1 MFLILLAGLQA
12 IPTDPYEAA
21 KVDGATWFQEFRH
34 ITFPLLT
41 PAVLIAVLLRL
52 MDTLRIFDQVF
63 VMTGGGPANATETL
77 SLFVYQTGFRF
88 FDVGYATA
96 MSFVLL
102 ILTTVISN
110 IFIRPAAGRGGVH
123 PMTWKVVRIIML
135 LLLAVIVIFPVV
147 WVISTSVKSDVD
159 IFAIPPILVPQHPTD
174 GRYVQLWTYGLLAYL
189 ANSVIVAISTAV
201 VTIVIGT
208 LAAFSLAR
216 FRLPGKWTARVSF
229 WILSTR
235 MFPPI
240 VTVIPLFQLMRF
252 LGLVNTRLGLVLAYT
267 AFNIPFVVW
276 MMRGFF
282 VEIPKDL
289 EEVAMV
295 DGCSRMRAFRSISL
309 PLVVPGLAATA
320 IFTIILSWQEFLFAL
335 ILTQTSASSTL
346 PILVS
351 SQVTQYQI
359 LWGQMSAA
367 GTITMVPVLIFAFSV
382 QRYLVRGMSFGAI
395 KG

>member
-1 MFLILLAGLQA
+1 M
-12 IPTDPYEAA
+12 TA
-21 KVDGATWFQEFRH
+21 K
-34 ITFPLLT
+34 I
-41 PAVLIAVLLRL
+41 
-52 MDTLRIFDQVF
+52 
-63 VMTGGGPANATETL
+63 
-77 SLFVYQTGFRF
+77 
-88 FDVGYATA
+88 
-96 MSFVLL
+96 
-102 ILTTVISN
+102 
-110 IFIRPAAGRGGVH
+110 IRY
-123 PMTWKVVRIIML
+123 VVL

-147 WVISTSVKSDVD
+147 WVISTSFKTDVD
-159 IFAIPPILVPQHPTD
+159 IFAIPPMLVSPHPT
-174 GRYVQLWTYGLLAYL
+174 GSRYAELWTYGLLAYL
-189 ANSVIVAISTAV
+189 ANSVVVVISTAV
-201 VTIVIGT
+201 ITIVIGT
-208 LAAFSLAR
+208 LAAYSLAR
-216 FRLPGKWTARVSF
+216 FRLPGKWTGRLSF

-240 VTVIPLFQLMRF
+240 VTVIPLFQLMRT

-282 VEIPKDL
+282 VELPKDL

-295 DGCSRMRAFRSISL
+295 DGCSRMRAFFNISL
-309 PLVVPGLAATA
+309 PLVVPGIAATA

-351 SQVTQYQI
+351 SQLTQYKI
-359 LWGQMSAA
+359 LWGQMGAA

>member
-1 MFLILLAGLQA
+1 MIWKVARIILLVLV
-12 IPTDPYEAA
+12 AA
-21 KVDGATWFQEFRH
+21 V
-34 ITFPLLT
+34 
-41 PAVLIAVLLRL
+41 
-52 MDTLRIFDQVF
+52 
-63 VMTGGGPANATETL
+63 
-77 SLFVYQTGFRF
+77 
-88 FDVGYATA
+88 
-96 MSFVLL
+96 
-102 ILTTVISN
+102 
-110 IFIRPAAGRGGVH
+110 
-123 PMTWKVVRIIML
+123 
-135 LLLAVIVIFPVV
+135 VIFPVV
-147 WVISTSVKSDVD
+147 WVISTSFKTDLD
-159 IFAIPPILVPQHPTD
+159 IFAVPPMLVPHDPTV
-174 GRYVQLWTYGLLAYL
+174 GRYTQLWTYGLLSYL
-189 ANSVIVAISTAV
+189 ANSVIVSISTAV
-201 VTIVIGT
+201 VAIAVGT
-208 LAAFSLAR
+208 LAAYSLAR
-216 FRLPGKWTARVSF
+216 FRLPGKWNARVSF

-252 LGLVNTRLGLVLAYT
+252 LGLVNTRLGLVIAYT

-309 PLVVPGLAATA
+309 PLVVPGIAATA
-320 IFTIILSWQEFLFAL
+320 IFTLILSWQEFLFAL
-335 ILTQTSASSTL
+335 ILTQTSVSSTL

>member
-1 MFLILLAGLQA
+1 
-12 IPTDPYEAA
+12 
-21 KVDGATWFQEFRH
+21 
-34 ITFPLLT
+34 
-41 PAVLIAVLLRL
+41 
-52 MDTLRIFDQVF
+52 
-63 VMTGGGPANATETL
+63 
-77 SLFVYQTGFRF
+77 
-88 FDVGYATA
+88 
-96 MSFVLL
+96 
-102 ILTTVISN
+102 
-110 IFIRPAAGRGGVH
+110 
-123 PMTWKVVRIIML
+123 MTWKAVRIIL
-135 LLLAVIVIFPVV
+135 LVLVGVVVIFPVA
-147 WVISTSVKSDVD
+147 WVVSTSFKTDVD
-159 IFAIPPILVPQHPTD
+159 IFAIPPIFIPHHPT
-174 GRYVQLWTYGLLAYL
+174 GNRYTELWTYGLLSYL
-189 ANSVIVAISTAV
+189 LNSVIVSIFTAV
-201 VTIVIGT
+201 VAIGIGT
-208 LAAFSLAR
+208 LAAYSLAR

-252 LGLVNTRLGLVLAYT
+252 LGLVNTRLGLVIAYT

-282 VEIPKDL
+282 VEVPKDL

-295 DGCSRMRAFRSISL
+295 DGCSRMRAFRTISL

-320 IFTIILSWQEFLFAL
+320 IFTLILSWQEFLFAL

-367 GTITMVPVLIFAFSV
+367 GTITMLPVLVFAFSV

>member
-1 MFLILLAGLQA
+1 M
-12 IPTDPYEAA
+12 
-21 KVDGATWFQEFRH
+21 
-34 ITFPLLT
+34 
-41 PAVLIAVLLRL
+41 
-52 MDTLRIFDQVF
+52 
-63 VMTGGGPANATETL
+63 
-77 SLFVYQTGFRF
+77 
-88 FDVGYATA
+88 
-96 MSFVLL
+96 
-102 ILTTVISN
+102 
-110 IFIRPAAGRGGVH
+110 
-123 PMTWKVVRIIML
+123 
-135 LLLAVIVIFPVV
+135 
-147 WVISTSVKSDVD
+147 
-159 IFAIPPILVPQHPTD
+159 
-174 GRYVQLWTYGLLAYL
+174 
-189 ANSVIVAISTAV
+189 
-201 VTIVIGT
+201 
-208 LAAFSLAR
+208 
-216 FRLPGKWTARVSF
+216 
-229 WILSTR
+229 
-235 MFPPI
+235 
-240 VTVIPLFQLMRF
+240 
-252 LGLVNTRLGLVLAYT
+252 LAYT

>member
-1 MFLILLAGLQA
+1 
-12 IPTDPYEAA
+12 
-21 KVDGATWFQEFRH
+21 
-34 ITFPLLT
+34 
-41 PAVLIAVLLRL
+41 
-52 MDTLRIFDQVF
+52 
-63 VMTGGGPANATETL
+63 
-77 SLFVYQTGFRF
+77 
-88 FDVGYATA
+88 
-96 MSFVLL
+96 
-102 ILTTVISN
+102 
-110 IFIRPAAGRGGVH
+110 
-123 PMTWKVVRIIML
+123 MTWKALRIVL
-135 LLLAVIVIFPVV
+135 LLIAAAVVISPVV
-147 WVISTSVKSDVD
+147 WVISTSVKTDVQ
-159 IFAIPPILVPQHPTD
+159 IFAIPPILVPQHPT
-174 GRYVQLWTYGLLAYL
+174 GNRYTELWTYGLLAYL
-189 ANSVIVAISTAV
+189 ANSVIVSICTAA

-216 FRLPGKWTARVSF
+216 FRLPGKWTPRVSF

-252 LGLVNTRLGLVLAYT
+252 LGLVNTRLGLVIAYT

-295 DGCSRMRAFRSISL
+295 EGCSRMRAFWNISL
-309 PLVVPGLAATA
+309 PLVVPGLAATS

>member
-1 MFLILLAGLQA
+1 
-12 IPTDPYEAA
+12 
-21 KVDGATWFQEFRH
+21 
-34 ITFPLLT
+34 
-41 PAVLIAVLLRL
+41 
-52 MDTLRIFDQVF
+52 
-63 VMTGGGPANATETL
+63 
-77 SLFVYQTGFRF
+77 
-88 FDVGYATA
+88 
-96 MSFVLL
+96 
-102 ILTTVISN
+102 
-110 IFIRPAAGRGGVH
+110 
-123 PMTWKVVRIIML
+123 MTWKVFRIIL
-135 LLLAVIVIFPVV
+135 LLVAAVIVILPVV
-147 WVISTSVKSDVD
+147 WVISTSIKTDVD
-159 IFAIPPILVPQHPTD
+159 IFAIPPMLVPPHPT
-174 GRYVQLWTYGLLAYL
+174 GSRYVELWTYGLLAYL
-189 ANSVIVAISTAV
+189 TNSVIVAISTAV
-201 VTIVIGT
+201 VTIILGT
-208 LAAFSLAR
+208 LAAYSLAR
-216 FRLPGKWTARVSF
+216 FQLPGKWTTRVSF

-240 VTVIPLFQLMRF
+240 VTVIPLFQLMRV
-252 LGLVNTRLGLVLAYT
+252 LGLVNTRRLVIAYA

-309 PLVVPGLAATA
+309 PLVVPGIAATA

-351 SQVTQYQI
+351 SQVTQYKI
-359 LWGQMSAA
+359 LWGQMGAA
-367 GTITMVPVLIFAFSV
+367 GTITMIPVLIFAFSV

>member
-1 MFLILLAGLQA
+1 M
-12 IPTDPYEAA
+12 
-21 KVDGATWFQEFRH
+21 
-34 ITFPLLT
+34 
-41 PAVLIAVLLRL
+41 
-52 MDTLRIFDQVF
+52 
-63 VMTGGGPANATETL
+63 
-77 SLFVYQTGFRF
+77 
-88 FDVGYATA
+88 
-96 MSFVLL
+96 
-102 ILTTVISN
+102 
-110 IFIRPAAGRGGVH
+110 
-123 PMTWKVVRIIML
+123 
-135 LLLAVIVIFPVV
+135 V

>member
-1 MFLILLAGLQA
+1 
-12 IPTDPYEAA
+12 
-21 KVDGATWFQEFRH
+21 
-34 ITFPLLT
+34 
-41 PAVLIAVLLRL
+41 
-52 MDTLRIFDQVF
+52 
-63 VMTGGGPANATETL
+63 
-77 SLFVYQTGFRF
+77 
-88 FDVGYATA
+88 
-96 MSFVLL
+96 
-102 ILTTVISN
+102 
-110 IFIRPAAGRGGVH
+110 
-123 PMTWKVVRIIML
+123 MTWKVFRIIL
-135 LLLAVIVIFPVV
+135 LLVAAVIVIFPVV
-147 WVISTSVKSDVD
+147 WVISTSIKTDVD
-159 IFAIPPILVPQHPTD
+159 IFAIPPMLVPPHPT
-174 GRYVQLWTYGLLAYL
+174 GSRYAELWIYGLLAYL
-189 ANSVIVAISTAV
+189 TNSVIVAISTAV

-208 LAAFSLAR
+208 LAAYSLAR
-216 FRLPGKWTARVSF
+216 FRLPGKWTTRVSF

-240 VTVIPLFQLMRF
+240 VTVIPLFQLMRV
-252 LGLVNTRLGLVLAYT
+252 LGLVNTRFGLVIAYA

-320 IFTIILSWQEFLFAL
+320 IFTIILCWQEFLFAL

-351 SQVTQYQI
+351 SQVTQYKI
-359 LWGQMSAA
+359 LWGQMGAA
-367 GTITMVPVLIFAFSV
+367 GTITMIPVLIFAFSV

>member
-1 MFLILLAGLQA
+1 M
-12 IPTDPYEAA
+12 
-21 KVDGATWFQEFRH
+21 TWRV
-34 ITFPLLT
+34 
-41 PAVLIAVLLRL
+41 AR
-52 MDTLRIFDQVF
+52 
-63 VMTGGGPANATETL
+63 
-77 SLFVYQTGFRF
+77 
-88 FDVGYATA
+88 
-96 MSFVLL
+96 FVLL
-102 ILTTVISN
+102 LI
-110 IFIRPAAGRGGVH
+110 
-123 PMTWKVVRIIML
+123 
-135 LLLAVIVIFPVV
+135 LAVIVIFPVV
-147 WVISTSVKSDVD
+147 WVVSTSVKKDVD
-159 IFAIPPILVPQHPTD
+159 IFEVPPILVPAHPTG
-174 GRYVQLWTYGLLAYL
+174 GRYTELWTYGLLAYL
-189 ANSVIVAISTAV
+189 ANSVIVSVSTAAAALV
-201 VTIVIGT
+201 LGT
-208 LAAFSLAR
+208 LAAYSLAR
-216 FRLPGKWTARVSF
+216 FRLPGKWNGRISF

-252 LGLVNTRLGLVLAYT
+252 LGLVNTRLGLVIAYT

-309 PLVVPGLAATA
+309 PLVVPGIAATA

-359 LWGQMSAA
+359 LWGQMGAA

>member
-1 MFLILLAGLQA
+1 
-12 IPTDPYEAA
+12 
-21 KVDGATWFQEFRH
+21 
-34 ITFPLLT
+34 
-41 PAVLIAVLLRL
+41 
-52 MDTLRIFDQVF
+52 
-63 VMTGGGPANATETL
+63 
-77 SLFVYQTGFRF
+77 
-88 FDVGYATA
+88 
-96 MSFVLL
+96 
-102 ILTTVISN
+102 
-110 IFIRPAAGRGGVH
+110 
-123 PMTWKVVRIIML
+123 MTWKVVRIVL
-135 LLLAVIVIFPVV
+135 LLLAAVIVIFPVV
-147 WVISTSVKSDVD
+147 WVISTSIKTDVQ
-159 IFAIPPILVPQHPTD
+159 IFAIPPILVPAHPTD
-174 GRYVQLWTYGLLAYL
+174 SRYAGLWTYGLLAYL

-201 VTIVIGT
+201 VTIVVGT

-252 LGLVNTRLGLVLAYT
+252 LGLVNTRLGLVIAYT

>member
-1 MFLILLAGLQA
+1 
-12 IPTDPYEAA
+12 
-21 KVDGATWFQEFRH
+21 
-34 ITFPLLT
+34 
-41 PAVLIAVLLRL
+41 
-52 MDTLRIFDQVF
+52 
-63 VMTGGGPANATETL
+63 
-77 SLFVYQTGFRF
+77 
-88 FDVGYATA
+88 
-96 MSFVLL
+96 
-102 ILTTVISN
+102 
-110 IFIRPAAGRGGVH
+110 
-123 PMTWKVVRIIML
+123 MTWKVVRFIL
-135 LLLAVIVIFPVV
+135 LFLAALVVIFPVV
-147 WVISTSVKSDVD
+147 WVISTSIKTDVQ
-159 IFAIPPILVPQHPTD
+159 IFAIPPILVPAHPT
-174 GRYVQLWTYGLLAYL
+174 GARYAGLWTYGLLAYFR
-189 ANSVIVAISTAV
+189 NSLIVAVSTAV
-201 VTIVIGT
+201 VTIAIGT

-216 FRLPGKWTARVSF
+216 FRLPGKWNARVSF

-252 LGLVNTRLGLVLAYT
+252 LGLVDTRLGLVIAYT

-320 IFTIILSWQEFLFAL
+320 IFTVILSWQEFLFAL
-335 ILTQTSASSTL
+335 ILTQTPSSSTL

-359 LWGQMSAA
+359 LWGQMGAA

>member
-1 MFLILLAGLQA
+1 
-12 IPTDPYEAA
+12 
-21 KVDGATWFQEFRH
+21 
-34 ITFPLLT
+34 
-41 PAVLIAVLLRL
+41 
-52 MDTLRIFDQVF
+52 
-63 VMTGGGPANATETL
+63 MTGKIIRYVVLVL
-77 SLFVYQTGFRF
+77 SAV
-88 FDVGYATA
+88 V
-96 MSFVLL
+96 VL
-102 ILTTVISN
+102 
-110 IFIRPAAGRGGVH
+110 
-123 PMTWKVVRIIML
+123 
-135 LLLAVIVIFPVV
+135 FPVI
-147 WVISTSVKSDVD
+147 WVVSTSFKTDVD
-159 IFAIPPILVPQHPTD
+159 IFAIPPQLVPAHPTD
-174 GRYVQLWTYGLLAYL
+174 SRYTQLWTYGLLAYL
-189 ANSVIVAISTAV
+189 LNSVIVAISTAAV
-201 VTIVIGT
+201 AIALGT
-208 LAAFSLAR
+208 LAAYSLAR
-216 FRLPGKWTARVSF
+216 FRLPGKWTGRISF

-240 VTVIPLFQLMRF
+240 VTVIPLFQLMRA

-282 VEIPKDL
+282 VELPKDL

-295 DGCSRMRAFRSISL
+295 DGCSRMRAFFSISL
-309 PLVVPGLAATA
+309 PLVVPGIAATG

-359 LWGQMSAA
+359 LWGQMGAA

>member
-1 MFLILLAGLQA
+1 
-12 IPTDPYEAA
+12 
-21 KVDGATWFQEFRH
+21 
-34 ITFPLLT
+34 
-41 PAVLIAVLLRL
+41 
-52 MDTLRIFDQVF
+52 
-63 VMTGGGPANATETL
+63 MTG
-77 SLFVYQTGFRF
+77 
-88 FDVGYATA
+88 
-96 MSFVLL
+96 
-102 ILTTVISN
+102 
-110 IFIRPAAGRGGVH
+110 
-123 PMTWKVVRIIML
+123 KVVRYIVL
-135 LLLAVIVIFPVV
+135 VLSAVVVIFPIF
-147 WVISTSVKSDVD
+147 WVIVTSVKNDID
-159 IFAIPPILVPQHPTD
+159 IFNVPPIFIPTHPT
-174 GRYVQLWTYGLLAYL
+174 GSRYAELATYGLFAYL
-189 ANSVIVAISTAV
+189 VNSVIVAVSTAV

-208 LAAFSLAR
+208 LAAYSLAR
-216 FRLPGKWTARVSF
+216 FKLPGKWTGRVSF

-252 LGLVNTRLGLVLAYT
+252 LGLVNTRLGLVIAYA

-282 VEIPKDL
+282 VEVPKDL

-295 DGCSRMRAFRSISL
+295 DGCSRMRAFLRISL
-309 PLVVPGLAATA
+309 PLVVPGIVATA

-335 ILTQTSASSTL
+335 ILTQTASSATL

-367 GTITMVPVLIFAFSV
+367 GTITMVPVLVFAFAV